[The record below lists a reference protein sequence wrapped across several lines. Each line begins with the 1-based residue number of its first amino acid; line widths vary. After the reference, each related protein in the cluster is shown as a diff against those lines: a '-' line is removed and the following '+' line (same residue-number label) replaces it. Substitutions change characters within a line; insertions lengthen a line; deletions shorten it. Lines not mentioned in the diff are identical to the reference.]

1 MTIGLGKIVGLGLLS
16 QFMGGGKGLLGNQ
29 EEDKI
34 QSIGEYNQPPTQATN
49 NTNQGFGGFGGIVS
63 GVSNQLFKGMS
74 QEQVARL
81 GMGFNSM
88 RLDPDPNMA
97 ASFQNTIDTASANTG
112 KANAVGALRKMGKTH
127 LADLVE
133 SGGLGVTE
141 AMKRALDDPG
151 KTDINAS
158 LALLRKDPNN
168 AQLLDL
174 AEILEADGTMHDDV
188 MKAYMDIKGLGSN
201 DKEYALGLSEMMTYQ
216 GKDLVDENGKSREGQ
231 HYQIQTDKATGD
243 IKQVWLPS
251 YGETIEQKQTRENE
265 QAFLIQDQ
273 ETATKMGNQAY
284 SESRAL
290 RSQIS
295 QFELALQAV
304 DDGAL
309 SGFLARRLPAIDDKT
324 ALLFG
329 LQNKLGISVINS
341 ATFGALSEREMQM
354 AMATNLNLDLP
365 PAELRDMIIEQIRV
379 RRKLAQ
385 AFETEATSLLG
396 GGKSWSDFVARMV
409 EETKKHDAVVWEQLK
424 PNEVEALLKV
434 GIDRE
439 AYKDL
444 TYEERKGIFDRRTN

>member
-1 MTIGLGKIVGLGLLS
+1 M
-16 QFMGGGKGLLGNQ
+16 
-29 EEDKI
+29 E
-34 QSIGEYNQPPTQATN
+34 
-49 NTNQGFGGFGGIVS
+49 
-63 GVSNQLFKGMS
+63 
-74 QEQVARL
+74 
-81 GMGFNSM
+81 
-88 RLDPDPNMA
+88 
-97 ASFQNTIDTASANTG
+97 
-112 KANAVGALRKMGKTH
+112 
-127 LADLVE
+127 
-133 SGGLGVTE
+133 
-141 AMKRALDDPG
+141 
-151 KTDINAS
+151 
-158 LALLRKDPNN
+158 
-168 AQLLDL
+168 
-174 AEILEADGTMHDDV
+174 
-188 MKAYMDIKGLGSN
+188 
-201 DKEYALGLSEMMTYQ
+201 
-216 GKDLVDENGKSREGQ
+216 
-231 HYQIQTDKATGD
+231 
-243 IKQVWLPS
+243 
-251 YGETIEQKQTRENE
+251 TRENE

-365 PAELRDMIIEQIRV
+365 PDELRNMIIEQIRV